1 MKNLCIIYNFAAQYR
16 EGIFRLLDK
25 EYDCYWFFGDN
36 KTDIKGLD
44 LNILKNVSLLKNR
57 VFLLRPFYFQSGSL
71 KLLQRKDF
79 STFLILGD
87 VFCISTWII
96 AILAK
101 LFYRDKHIYFWSH
114 GWYGKEN
121 RIRSFF
127 KKIFFS
133 LADATFLYGNY
144 AKKLMQEEGFTA
156 DKLFVIHNSLLYQK
170 QLELRNSLFPS
181 NLYKEHFGNSARNLI
196 FIGRLTPVKK
206 IDLLIEALL
215 ILKQSGLQYNL
226 TLVGGGI
233 QEASLKEL
241 VEQKYLNDNV
251 WFYGACYD
259 EIKNAELIYNA
270 DLCVS
275 PGNVGFTAIHSMM
288 FGTPVITHS
297 CFKFQMPEFE
307 AIHEGLTGSFFD
319 YDSASS
325 IADCIVRWD
334 KKYIDK
340 REEVRLA
347 CFNEIDKFWTPQFQL
362 EIIKT
367 NLKFK

>member
-1 MKNLCIIYNFAAQYR
+1 M
-16 EGIFRLLDK
+16 
-25 EYDCYWFFGDN
+25 
-36 KTDIKGLD
+36 
-44 LNILKNVSLLKNR
+44 
-57 VFLLRPFYFQSGSL
+57 
-71 KLLQRKDF
+71 
-79 STFLILGD
+79 
-87 VFCISTWII
+87 
-96 AILAK
+96 
-101 LFYRDKHIYFWSH
+101 
-114 GWYGKEN
+114 
-121 RIRSFF
+121 
-127 KKIFFS
+127 
-133 LADATFLYGNY
+133 
-144 AKKLMQEEGFTA
+144 
-156 DKLFVIHNSLLYQK
+156 
-170 QLELRNSLFPS
+170 
-181 NLYKEHFGNSARNLI
+181 YKEHFGNSARNLI

-275 PGNVGFTAIHSMM
+275 PGNVGLTAIHSMM